1 MARHSQE
8 KALGNT
14 ELRQP
19 AEMENEA
26 NKWRVFNVSEHAFA

>member
-14 ELRQP
+14 ALRQP

-26 NKWRVFNVSEHAFA
+26 NKWRVFNVGEHAFA